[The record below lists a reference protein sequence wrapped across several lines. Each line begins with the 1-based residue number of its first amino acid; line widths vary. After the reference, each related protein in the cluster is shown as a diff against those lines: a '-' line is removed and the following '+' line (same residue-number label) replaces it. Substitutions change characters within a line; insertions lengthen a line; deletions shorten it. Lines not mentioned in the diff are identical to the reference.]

1 MTLLEIVAEPGIPQ
15 IIVTREF
22 TATPALLLRVH
33 TDPDLLARWL
43 GPGGLETTVD
53 WLEPRDA
60 GRWRYTH
67 TDRRGDRYSF
77 FGVYHGTPGTDGI
90 VQTYEFDR
98 QPGRVYLNTI
108 TFEPHDD
115 GRTVLRQNT
124 VFQSVRDRDDYVDAG
139 MEHGLRIALARLDH
153 LLTELHDEERST

>member
-22 TATPALLLRVH
+22 TATPALLLLVH

-43 GPGGLETTVD
+43 GPAGLETTVD
-53 WLEPRDA
+53 WLEPRDG

-67 TDRRGDRYSF
+67 IDRRGDRYSF
-77 FGVYHGTPGTDGI
+77 HGLYHGTPSTDGI

-108 TFEPHDD
+108 TFDPRDD

-124 VFQSVRDRDDYVDAG
+124 VFQSVGHRDDYVQAG
-139 MEHGLRIALARLDH
+139 MEKGLRASLTQLDR
-153 LLTELHDEERST
+153 LLTRLHDGERSS